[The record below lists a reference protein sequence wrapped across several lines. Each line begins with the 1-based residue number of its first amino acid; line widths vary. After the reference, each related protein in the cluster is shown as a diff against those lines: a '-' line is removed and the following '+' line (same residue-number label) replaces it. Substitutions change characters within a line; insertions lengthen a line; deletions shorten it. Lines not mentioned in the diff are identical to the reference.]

1 MYRNN
6 LRVKDL
12 SIIFIYDVEKCHFGI
27 LDLPFVY
34 KKKNDN
40 ATHFLF
46 TNLISINTV

>member
-12 SIIFIYDVEKCHFGI
+12 SIIFIYDVEKCRFAI

-34 KKKNDN
+34 K
-40 ATHFLF
+40 
-46 TNLISINTV
+46 